1 MNNDILDKQVKNW
14 RLDSNIVLLYPKYE
28 NISDLEMDWDK
39 FIAMNK
45 DLQNDSDEKSIEL
58 FGNTNQDRYEI
69 MLHKFYDEDSI
80 DNNEFQFNKDK
91 HDIDQEVDDLY
102 FTINFDKDR
111 YFYRKYMSASIQE
124 SINEFIP
131 SEEYISN
138 IESRIL
144 DDNPD
149 IIDESVIYPYYTPKE
164 IEYYDKKYF
173 KNVKLHL
180 KESFFVSKWKKAY
193 NEGFETGDFN
203 KLKVLNTEWK
213 DKVEE
218 INDSNLSK
226 DNKNKALLNLGC
238 NYSLPI
244 SSDSLVKQ
252 SERVKNAISSL
263 YSNIRIY
270 TVNDTEESI
279 EDNRRYE
286 DERFNDFVTSMGLW
300 IVDNKSFNRITVSF
314 YRTIP
319 YYGANDMDNT
329 VDIYCARLPEWH
341 ELVKNHDGNRYP
353 STVTLKYLLA
363 SLVNNFNKSISIF
376 KVFSGEYRKFNKNC
390 LGLHILYRL
399 YNDKYDIMPSVES
412 TDIFSEANTTNEF
425 PVEFN
430 KDGDLL
436 ISKGRKIDFEGEY
449 SRTHLALKIYEKNN
463 NIVGMK
469 YCICKLWYLN
479 TKLEEKIHD
488 KKTTIEEKK
497 KAEKARSKIVNDI
510 TKYSQIVLKKD
521 PNFDIIKSYQNSPF
535 NDDKIRIPT
544 STLDH
549 TLEWIKRILNFKKG
563 F

>member
-1 MNNDILDKQVKNW
+1 MNIDILAKQVETW

-58 FGNTNQDRYEI
+58 FGNTNQDRYEL
-69 MLHKFYDEDSI
+69 MLHNFYNKDSV
-80 DNNEFQFNKDK
+80 DSDEFQFNKDK

-111 YFYRKYMSASIQE
+111 YFYRKYISASIQE
-124 SINEFIP
+124 SINEITP
-131 SEEYISN
+131 SEDYISD
-138 IESRIL
+138 IESKLL

-173 KNVKLHL
+173 NDIKLPL
-180 KESFFVSKWKKAY
+180 KESLYVAKWKKAY
-193 NEGFETGDFN
+193 REGFETGNFD
-203 KLKVLNTEWK
+203 KLKALNNEWE

-218 INDSNLSK
+218 INDSNLDK
-226 DNKNKALLNLGC
+226 DIKNKTLLNLGC
-238 NYSLPI
+238 NYFLPI
-244 SSDSLVKQ
+244 SKDSLVKQ

-270 TVNDTEESI
+270 TVNDTEASVQ
-279 EDNRRYE
+279 DDHKDKSSFY
-286 DERFNDFVTSMGLW
+286 DFLRSMGLW
-300 IVDNKSFNRITVSF
+300 IINDKTLSTITISFSRF
-314 YRTIP
+314 IP
-319 YYGANDMDNT
+319 SYNDENYKNDI
-329 VDIYCARLPEWH
+329 VDIYCVRLPESC
-341 ELVKNHDGNRYP
+341 ELIRNQGENKYS
-353 STVTLKYLLA
+353 STIALKYLLT
-363 SLVNNFNKSISIF
+363 SFINTFDKTISIF
-376 KVFSGEYRKFNKNC
+376 KVFSGKYKKFNEDC

-399 YNDKYDIMPSVES
+399 YTDRNGMSSLES
-412 TDIFSEANTTNEF
+412 TNIFSEANTTNEF

-463 NIVGMK
+463 NILGMK

-488 KKTTIEEKK
+488 KKTTVAEKK

-521 PNFDIIKSYQNSPF
+521 PDFDIIKSYQNSPF

-549 TLEWIKRILNFKKG
+549 TIEWIKRILTFKKG

>member
-1 MNNDILDKQVKNW
+1 MNIDILAKQVETW

-58 FGNTNQDRYEI
+58 FGNTNQDRYELMI
-69 MLHKFYDEDSI
+69 HNFYNKDSV
-80 DNNEFQFNKDK
+80 DSDEFQFNKDK

-111 YFYRKYMSASIQE
+111 YFYRKYISASIQE
-124 SINEFIP
+124 SINEVTP
-131 SEEYISN
+131 SEDYISN

-149 IIDESVIYPYYTPKE
+149 IINESVIYPYYTPKE

-173 KNVKLHL
+173 NDVKLPL
-180 KESFFVSKWKKAY
+180 KESLYVAKWKKAY
-193 NEGFETGDFN
+193 KEGFETGNFD
-203 KLKVLNTEWK
+203 KLKSLNNEWE

-218 INDSNLSK
+218 INDSNLDK
-226 DNKNKALLNLGC
+226 DIKNKTLLNLGC
-238 NYSLPI
+238 NYFLPI
-244 SSDSLVKQ
+244 SKDSLVKQ

-270 TVNDTEESI
+270 TVNDTEASVQ
-279 EDNRRYE
+279 DDHKDKSSFY
-286 DERFNDFVTSMGLW
+286 DFLRSMGLW
-300 IVDNKSFNRITVSF
+300 IINDKTLSTITISFSRF
-314 YRTIP
+314 IP
-319 YYGANDMDNT
+319 SYNDENYKNDI
-329 VDIYCARLPEWH
+329 VDIYCVRLPESC
-341 ELVKNHDGNRYP
+341 ELIKNQGENKYP
-353 STVTLKYLLA
+353 STLALKYLLA
-363 SLVNNFNKSISIF
+363 SFINAFDKTISIF
-376 KVFSGEYRKFNKNC
+376 KVFSGKYKKFDEDC

-399 YNDKYDIMPSVES
+399 YTDKNDMPSLES
-412 TDIFSEANTTNEF
+412 TNIFSEANTTNEF

-488 KKTTIEEKK
+488 KKTTVVEKK

-521 PNFDIIKSYQNSPF
+521 PDFDIIKSYQNSPF

-549 TLEWIKRILNFKKG
+549 TIEWIKRILTFKKG

>member
-1 MNNDILDKQVKNW
+1 MNIDILAKQVKDW

-124 SINEFIP
+124 SINEFTP
-131 SEEYISN
+131 SEDYISN

-149 IIDESVIYPYYTPKE
+149 IIDESIIYPYYTPKE
-164 IEYYDKKYF
+164 IEYYDKKCF
-173 KNVKLHL
+173 KDVKLPL
-180 KESFFVSKWKKAY
+180 KESLFVSKWKKAY

-203 KLKVLNTEWK
+203 KLKELNIEWK

-218 INDSNLSK
+218 INDSNLNK
-226 DNKNKALLNLGC
+226 DIKNKALLNLGC

-244 SSDSLVKQ
+244 SNDSLVKQ
-252 SERVKNAISSL
+252 SERVKNAISSM
-263 YSNIRIY
+263 YANIRIY

-286 DERFNDFVTSMGLW
+286 DELFNDFVTSMGLW

-376 KVFSGEYRKFNKNC
+376 KVFSGEYRKFTKNC

-399 YNDKYDIMPSVES
+399 YNDKYNIMPSVES

>member
-1 MNNDILDKQVKNW
+1 MNIDILDKQVETW

-45 DLQNDSDEKSIEL
+45 DLQNGSDEKSIEL
-58 FGNTNQDRYEI
+58 FGNTNQDRYEL
-69 MLHKFYDEDSI
+69 MLHNFYNKDSV
-80 DNNEFQFNKDK
+80 DSDEFQFNKDK

-111 YFYRKYMSASIQE
+111 YFYRKYISASIQE
-124 SINEFIP
+124 SINEITP
-131 SEEYISN
+131 SEDYISN

-173 KNVKLHL
+173 NDVKLSL
-180 KESFFVSKWKKAY
+180 KESLYVAKWKKAY
-193 NEGFETGDFN
+193 REGFETGNFD
-203 KLKVLNTEWK
+203 KLKALNNEWE

-218 INDSNLSK
+218 INDSNLDK
-226 DNKNKALLNLGC
+226 DIKNKTLLNLGC
-238 NYSLPI
+238 NYFLPI
-244 SSDSLVKQ
+244 SKDSLAKQ

-270 TVNDTEESI
+270 TVNDTEASAQ
-279 EDNRRYE
+279 DDHKDKSSFY
-286 DERFNDFVTSMGLW
+286 DFLRNMGLW
-300 IVDNKSFNRITVSF
+300 IINDKTLSTITISFSRF
-314 YRTIP
+314 IP
-319 YYGANDMDNT
+319 SYNDENYKNDI
-329 VDIYCARLPEWH
+329 VDIYCVRLPESC
-341 ELVKNHDGNRYP
+341 ELIRNQGENKYS
-353 STVTLKYLLA
+353 STIALKYLLA
-363 SLVNNFNKSISIF
+363 SFINAFDKTIFIF
-376 KVFSGEYRKFNKNC
+376 KVFSGKYKKFDEDC

-399 YNDKYDIMPSVES
+399 YTDKNDMPSLES
-412 TDIFSEANTTNEF
+412 TNIFSEANTTNEF

-488 KKTTIEEKK
+488 KKTTVAEKK

-521 PNFDIIKSYQNSPF
+521 PDFDIIKSYQNSPF

-549 TLEWIKRILNFKKG
+549 TIEWIKRILTFKKG

>member
-80 DNNEFQFNKDK
+80 DKNEFQFNKDK

-124 SINEFIP
+124 SINEFTP

-173 KNVKLHL
+173 KDVKLPL
-180 KESFFVSKWKKAY
+180 KESLFVSKWKKAY

-203 KLKVLNTEWK
+203 KLKVLNIEWK

-226 DNKNKALLNLGC
+226 DIKNKALLNLGC

-244 SSDSLVKQ
+244 SNDSLVKQ
-252 SERVKNAISSL
+252 SERAKNAISSL

-270 TVNDTEESI
+270 TVNDTEASVQ
-279 EDNRRYE
+279 DDHKDKSSFY
-286 DERFNDFVTSMGLW
+286 DFLRSMGLW
-300 IVDNKSFNRITVSF
+300 IINDKTLSTITISFSRF
-314 YRTIP
+314 IP
-319 YYGANDMDNT
+319 SYNDENYKNDI
-329 VDIYCARLPEWH
+329 VDIYCVRLPESC
-341 ELVKNHDGNRYP
+341 ELIRHQGENKYP
-353 STVTLKYLLA
+353 STLALKYLLA
-363 SLVNNFNKSISIF
+363 TFVNTFDKTISIF
-376 KVFSGEYRKFNKNC
+376 KVFSGKYKKFNEDC

-399 YNDKYDIMPSVES
+399 YTNRNDMPSLES
-412 TDIFSEANTTNEF
+412 TNIFSEANTTNEF

>member
-1 MNNDILDKQVKNW
+1 MNIDILAKQVKDW

-58 FGNTNQDRYEI
+58 FGNTNQNRYEL

-80 DNNEFQFNKDK
+80 DKNEFQFNKDK
-91 HDIDQEVDDLY
+91 HDVDQEVDDLY

-124 SINEFIP
+124 SINEVTP
-131 SEEYISN
+131 SEDYISN
-138 IESRIL
+138 IESKLL

-173 KNVKLHL
+173 NDVKLPL
-180 KESFFVSKWKKAY
+180 KESLYVAKWKKAY
-193 NEGFETGDFN
+193 REGFETGNFD
-203 KLKVLNTEWK
+203 KLKELNNEWE

-218 INDSNLSK
+218 INDSNLDK
-226 DNKNKALLNLGC
+226 DIKNKTLLNLGC
-238 NYSLPI
+238 NYFLPI
-244 SSDSLVKQ
+244 SKNSLAKQ

-270 TVNDTEESI
+270 TVNDI
-279 EDNRRYE
+279 EASVQDDHKDKSSFY
-286 DERFNDFVTSMGLW
+286 DFLRSMGLW
-300 IVDNKSFNRITVSF
+300 IINDKTLSTITISFSRF
-314 YRTIP
+314 IP
-319 YYGANDMDNT
+319 SYNDENYKNDI
-329 VDIYCARLPEWH
+329 VDIYCVKLPESCKLIRNQG
-341 ELVKNHDGNRYP
+341 ENKYP
-353 STVTLKYLLA
+353 STLALKYLLA
-363 SLVNNFNKSISIF
+363 SFVNTFDKTISIF
-376 KVFSGEYRKFNKNC
+376 KVFSGKYKKFNEDC
-390 LGLHILYRL
+390 LGLNILYRL
-399 YNDKYDIMPSVES
+399 YTDRNDMSSLES
-412 TDIFSEANTTNEF
+412 TNVFSEANTTNEF

-488 KKTTIEEKK
+488 KKTTIEEKR

-549 TLEWIKRILNFKKG
+549 TIEWIKRILNFKKG

>member
-1 MNNDILDKQVKNW
+1 MNIDILAKQVETW

-58 FGNTNQDRYEI
+58 FGNTNQDRYEL
-69 MLHKFYDEDSI
+69 MLHNFYNKDSV

-111 YFYRKYMSASIQE
+111 YFYRKYISASIKE
-124 SINEFIP
+124 SINEVTP
-131 SEEYISN
+131 SEDYISN
-138 IESRIL
+138 IESKLL

-173 KNVKLHL
+173 NDVKLPL
-180 KESFFVSKWKKAY
+180 KESLYVAKWKKAY
-193 NEGFETGDFN
+193 KEGFETGNFD
-203 KLKVLNTEWK
+203 KLKELNNEWE

-218 INDSNLSK
+218 INDSNLDK
-226 DNKNKALLNLGC
+226 DIKNKTLLNLGC
-238 NYSLPI
+238 NYFLPI
-244 SSDSLVKQ
+244 SKDSLVKR
-252 SERVKNAISSL
+252 SERVKNAISTL

-270 TVNDTEESI
+270 TVNDTE
-279 EDNRRYE
+279 
-286 DERFNDFVTSMGLW
+286 TS
-300 IVDNKSFNRITVSF
+300 VQDDHKDKSSF
-314 YRTIP
+314 YDFLRNMGVWIINDKTLSTITISFSRFIP
-319 YYGANDMDNT
+319 SYNDENYKNDK
-329 VDIYCARLPEWH
+329 VDIYCVRLPEYC
-341 ELVKNHDGNRYP
+341 ELIRNQGENKYS
-353 STVTLKYLLA
+353 STIALKYLLA
-363 SLVNNFNKSISIF
+363 SFINTFDKTISIF
-376 KVFSGEYRKFNKNC
+376 KVFSGKYKKFNEDC

-399 YNDKYDIMPSVES
+399 YIDKNDMSSLES
-412 TDIFSEANTTNEF
+412 TNIFSEANTTNEF

-488 KKTTIEEKK
+488 KKTTVVEKK

-521 PNFDIIKSYQNSPF
+521 PDFDIIKSYQNSPF

-549 TLEWIKRILNFKKG
+549 TIEWIKRILTFKKG

>member
-1 MNNDILDKQVKNW
+1 MNIDILAKQVETW

-58 FGNTNQDRYEI
+58 FGNTNQDRYEL
-69 MLHKFYDEDSI
+69 MLHNFYNKDSV

-111 YFYRKYMSASIQE
+111 YFYRKYISASIQE
-124 SINEFIP
+124 SINEVTP
-131 SEEYISN
+131 SEDYISN
-138 IESRIL
+138 IESKLL

-173 KNVKLHL
+173 NDVKLPL
-180 KESFFVSKWKKAY
+180 KESLYVAKWKKAY
-193 NEGFETGDFN
+193 REGFETGNFG
-203 KLKVLNTEWK
+203 KLKALNNDWE
-213 DKVEE
+213 DKVKE
-218 INDSNLSK
+218 INDSNLDK
-226 DNKNKALLNLGC
+226 DIKNKTLLNLGC
-238 NYSLPI
+238 NYFLPI
-244 SSDSLVKQ
+244 SKDSLVKQ

-270 TVNDTEESI
+270 TVNDTEASVQD
-279 EDNRRYE
+279 DNKDKSSFY
-286 DERFNDFVTSMGLW
+286 DFLRSMGLW
-300 IVDNKSFNRITVSF
+300 IVNDKTLSTITISFSRF
-314 YRTIP
+314 IP
-319 YYGANDMDNT
+319 SYNDENYKNDI
-329 VDIYCARLPEWH
+329 VDIYCVRLPESC
-341 ELVKNHDGNRYP
+341 ELIRNQGENKYS
-353 STVTLKYLLA
+353 STIALKYLLA
-363 SLVNNFNKSISIF
+363 SFINTFDKTISIF
-376 KVFSGEYRKFNKNC
+376 KVFSGKYKKFNEDC

-399 YNDKYDIMPSVES
+399 YIDKNDMSSLES
-412 TDIFSEANTTNEF
+412 TNIFSEANTTNEF

-488 KKTTIEEKK
+488 KKTTVVEKK

-521 PNFDIIKSYQNSPF
+521 PDFDIIKSYQNSPF

-549 TLEWIKRILNFKKG
+549 TIEWIKRILTFKKG

>member
-1 MNNDILDKQVKNW
+1 MNIDILAKQVKDW

-28 NISDLEMDWDK
+28 NISDLEMDWDN

-80 DNNEFQFNKDK
+80 DKNEFQFNKDK

-124 SINEFIP
+124 SINEITP
-131 SEEYISN
+131 SEDYISN

-173 KNVKLHL
+173 KDVKLPL
-180 KESFFVSKWKKAY
+180 KESLYVAKWKKAY
-193 NEGFETGDFN
+193 NEGFETGNFD
-203 KLKVLNTEWK
+203 KLKSLNNEWE

-218 INDSNLSK
+218 INDSNLDK
-226 DNKNKALLNLGC
+226 DIKNKTLLNLGC
-238 NYSLPI
+238 NYFLPI
-244 SSDSLVKQ
+244 SKDSLVKQ

-270 TVNDTEESI
+270 TVNDTEASVQ
-279 EDNRRYE
+279 DDHKDKSSFY
-286 DERFNDFVTSMGLW
+286 DFLRNMGLW
-300 IVDNKSFNRITVSF
+300 IINDKTLSTITISFSRF
-314 YRTIP
+314 IP
-319 YYGANDMDNT
+319 SYNDENYKNDI
-329 VDIYCARLPEWH
+329 VDIYCVRLPESC
-341 ELVKNHDGNRYP
+341 ELIRNQGENKYP
-353 STVTLKYLLA
+353 STLALKYLLA
-363 SLVNNFNKSISIF
+363 SFINSFDKTISIF
-376 KVFSGEYRKFNKNC
+376 KVFSGKYKKFDEDC

-399 YNDKYDIMPSVES
+399 YTNRNDMPSLES
-412 TDIFSEANTTNEF
+412 TNIFSEANTTNEF

>member
-91 HDIDQEVDDLY
+91 HDVDQEVDDLY

-131 SEEYISN
+131 SEDYISK

-173 KNVKLHL
+173 KNVKLPL
-180 KESFFVSKWKKAY
+180 KESLFVSKWKKAY
-193 NEGFETGDFN
+193 NEGFETGDFD
-203 KLKVLNTEWK
+203 KLKVLNNEWK
-213 DKVEE
+213 NKVEE
-218 INDSNLSK
+218 INSSGLNK
-226 DNKNKALLNLGC
+226 DIKNKALLNLGC

-244 SSDSLVKQ
+244 SNYSLVKQ
-252 SERVKNAISSL
+252 SERVKNAISSM
-263 YSNIRIY
+263 YTNIRIY

-341 ELVKNHDGNRYP
+341 ELVKNHDGSRYP

-376 KVFSGEYRKFNKNC
+376 KVFSGEYRKFTKDC
-390 LGLHILYRL
+390 LGLHILYHL
-399 YNDKYDIMPSVES
+399 YKDRNNIMPSVES
-412 TDIFSEANTTNEF
+412 SDIFSEANTTNEF

>member
-1 MNNDILDKQVKNW
+1 MNIDILAKQVETW

-39 FIAMNK
+39 FKAMNK
-45 DLQNDSDEKSIEL
+45 YLQNVSDEKSIEL
-58 FGNTNQDRYEI
+58 FGNTNQDRYEL
-69 MLHKFYDEDSI
+69 MLHNFYNKDSVDI
-80 DNNEFQFNKDK
+80 DEFQFNKDK

-111 YFYRKYMSASIQE
+111 YFYRKYISASIQE
-124 SINEFIP
+124 SINEITP
-131 SEEYISN
+131 SEDYISN

-144 DDNPD
+144 DNNPD

-173 KNVKLHL
+173 NDVKLPL
-180 KESFFVSKWKKAY
+180 KESLYVAKWKKAY
-193 NEGFETGDFN
+193 REGFETGNFG
-203 KLKVLNTEWK
+203 KLKSLNNEWE

-218 INDSNLSK
+218 INDSNLDK
-226 DNKNKALLNLGC
+226 DIKNKTLLNLGC
-238 NYSLPI
+238 NYFLPI
-244 SSDSLVKQ
+244 SKDSLVKQ

-270 TVNDTEESI
+270 TVNDTEASVQ
-279 EDNRRYE
+279 DDHKDKSSFY
-286 DERFNDFVTSMGLW
+286 DFLRNMGLW
-300 IVDNKSFNRITVSF
+300 IINDKTLSTITISFSRF
-314 YRTIP
+314 IP
-319 YYGANDMDNT
+319 SYNDENYKNDI
-329 VDIYCARLPEWH
+329 VDIYCVRLPESC
-341 ELVKNHDGNRYP
+341 ELIRNQGENKYS
-353 STVTLKYLLA
+353 STIALKYLLA
-363 SLVNNFNKSISIF
+363 SFINTFDKTISIF
-376 KVFSGEYRKFNKNC
+376 KVFSGKYKKFNEDC

-399 YNDKYDIMPSVES
+399 YTNRNDMPSLES
-412 TDIFSEANTTNEF
+412 TNIFSEANTTNEF

-488 KKTTIEEKK
+488 KKTTVAEKK

-521 PNFDIIKSYQNSPF
+521 PDFDIIKSYQNSPF

-549 TLEWIKRILNFKKG
+549 TIEWIKRILTFKKG

>member
-80 DNNEFQFNKDK
+80 DKNEFQFNKDK

-124 SINEFIP
+124 SINEFTP
-131 SEEYISN
+131 SEDYISN

-149 IIDESVIYPYYTPKE
+149 IIDESIIYPYYTPKE

-173 KNVKLHL
+173 KDVKLPL
-180 KESFFVSKWKKAY
+180 KESLFVSKWKKAY
-193 NEGFETGDFN
+193 NEGFETGDFD
-203 KLKVLNTEWK
+203 KLKVLNIEWK

-218 INDSNLSK
+218 INDSNLDK
-226 DNKNKALLNLGC
+226 DIKNKTLLNLGC
-238 NYSLPI
+238 NYFLPV
-244 SSDSLVKQ
+244 SKDSLVKQ

-263 YSNIRIY
+263 YNNIRIY
-270 TVNDTEESI
+270 TVNDTEASVQ
-279 EDNRRYE
+279 DDHKDKSCFY
-286 DERFNDFVTSMGLW
+286 DFLRNMGLW
-300 IVDNKSFNRITVSF
+300 IINDKTLSTITISFSRF
-314 YRTIP
+314 IP
-319 YYGANDMDNT
+319 SYNDENYKNDI
-329 VDIYCARLPEWH
+329 VDIYCVRLPESC
-341 ELVKNHDGNRYP
+341 ELIRNQGENKYS
-353 STVTLKYLLA
+353 STIALKYLLA
-363 SLVNNFNKSISIF
+363 SFINTFDKTISIF
-376 KVFSGEYRKFNKNC
+376 KVFSGKYKKFDEDC

-399 YNDKYDIMPSVES
+399 YTNRNDMPSLES
-412 TDIFSEANTTNEF
+412 TNIFSEANTTNEF

>member
-1 MNNDILDKQVKNW
+1 MNIDILDKQVETW

-58 FGNTNQDRYEI
+58 FGNTNQDRYEL
-69 MLHKFYDEDSI
+69 MLHNFYNKDSV

-111 YFYRKYMSASIQE
+111 YFYRRYISASIQE
-124 SINEFIP
+124 SINEITP
-131 SEEYISN
+131 SEDYISN
-138 IESRIL
+138 LESKLL
-144 DDNPD
+144 DNNPD

-173 KNVKLHL
+173 NDVKLPL
-180 KESFFVSKWKKAY
+180 KESLYIAKWKKAY
-193 NEGFETGDFN
+193 REGFETGNFD
-203 KLKVLNTEWK
+203 KLKALNNEWK

-218 INDSNLSK
+218 INDSNLNK
-226 DNKNKALLNLGC
+226 DIKNKTLLNLGC

-244 SSDSLVKQ
+244 SKDSLVKQ

-270 TVNDTEESI
+270 TVNDTEASVQ
-279 EDNRRYE
+279 DDHKDKSSFY
-286 DERFNDFVTSMGLW
+286 DFLRNMGLW
-300 IVDNKSFNRITVSF
+300 IINDKTLSTITISFSRF
-314 YRTIP
+314 IP
-319 YYGANDMDNT
+319 SYNDENYKNDI
-329 VDIYCARLPEWH
+329 VDIYCVRLPESC
-341 ELVKNHDGNRYP
+341 ELIRNQGENKYS
-353 STVTLKYLLA
+353 STIALKYLLA
-363 SLVNNFNKSISIF
+363 SFINTFDKTISIF
-376 KVFSGEYRKFNKNC
+376 KIFSGKYKKFNEDC

-399 YNDKYDIMPSVES
+399 YTDRNDMPSLES
-412 TDIFSEANTTNEF
+412 TNIFSEANTTNEF

-488 KKTTIEEKK
+488 KKTTIVEKK

-521 PNFDIIKSYQNSPF
+521 PDFDIIKSYQNSPF

-549 TLEWIKRILNFKKG
+549 TIEWIKRILTFKKG

>member
-1 MNNDILDKQVKNW
+1 MNIDILDKQVKNW

-58 FGNTNQDRYEI
+58 FGNTNQDRYEL

-80 DNNEFQFNKDK
+80 DKNEFQFNKDK
-91 HDIDQEVDDLY
+91 HDVDQEVDDLY

-111 YFYRKYMSASIQE
+111 YFYRKYISASIQE
-124 SINEFIP
+124 SINEITP
-131 SEEYISN
+131 SEDYISN

-173 KNVKLHL
+173 KDVKLPL
-180 KESFFVSKWKKAY
+180 KESLYVSKWKKAY

-203 KLKVLNTEWK
+203 KLKELNIEWK

-218 INDSNLSK
+218 INSSGLNK
-226 DNKNKALLNLGC
+226 DIRNKALLNLGC
-238 NYSLPI
+238 NYSLPV
-244 SSDSLVKQ
+244 SKDSLVKQ
-252 SERVKNAISSL
+252 SERVKNAISSM
-263 YSNIRIY
+263 YDNIRIY

-279 EDNRRYE
+279 EDDHKDKSSFY
-286 DERFNDFVTSMGLW
+286 DFLRSMGLW
-300 IVDNKSFNRITVSF
+300 IINDKTLSTITISFSRF
-314 YRTIP
+314 IP
-319 YYGANDMDNT
+319 SYNDENYKNDI
-329 VDIYCARLPEWH
+329 VDIYCVRLPESC
-341 ELVKNHDGNRYP
+341 ELIRNQGENKYS
-353 STVTLKYLLA
+353 STLALKYLLA
-363 SLVNNFNKSISIF
+363 SFINTFDKTISIF
-376 KVFSGEYRKFNKNC
+376 KVFSGKYKKFNEDC
-390 LGLHILYRL
+390 LGLHILYHL
-399 YNDKYDIMPSVES
+399 YTYRNDMPSLES
-412 TDIFSEANTTNEF
+412 TNIFSEANTTNEF

-469 YCICKLWYLN
+469 YCICKIWYLN

>member
-1 MNNDILDKQVKNW
+1 MNIDILAKQVETW

-39 FIAMNK
+39 FKAMNK
-45 DLQNDSDEKSIEL
+45 YLQNVSDEKSIEL
-58 FGNTNQDRYEI
+58 FGNTNQDRYEL
-69 MLHKFYDEDSI
+69 MLHNFYNKDSVDI
-80 DNNEFQFNKDK
+80 DEFQFNKDK
-91 HDIDQEVDDLY
+91 HDIDQDVDDLY

-111 YFYRKYMSASIQE
+111 YFYRKYISASIQE
-124 SINEFIP
+124 SINEVTP
-131 SEEYISN
+131 SEDYISN

-149 IIDESVIYPYYTPKE
+149 IINESIIYPYYTPKE

-173 KNVKLHL
+173 NDVKLPL
-180 KESFFVSKWKKAY
+180 KESLYVAKWKKAY
-193 NEGFETGDFN
+193 KEGFETGNFD
-203 KLKVLNTEWK
+203 KLKALNNEWE

-218 INDSNLSK
+218 VNDSNLDK
-226 DNKNKALLNLGC
+226 DIKNKTLLNLGC
-238 NYSLPI
+238 NYFLPI
-244 SSDSLVKQ
+244 SKDSLVKQ

-270 TVNDTEESI
+270 TVNDTDASVQ
-279 EDNRRYE
+279 DDHKDKSSFY
-286 DERFNDFVTSMGLW
+286 DFLRSMGLW
-300 IVDNKSFNRITVSF
+300 IINDKTLSTITISFSRF
-314 YRTIP
+314 IP
-319 YYGANDMDNT
+319 SYNDENYKNDI
-329 VDIYCARLPEWH
+329 VDIYCVRLPESC
-341 ELVKNHDGNRYP
+341 ELIRNQGENKYS
-353 STVTLKYLLA
+353 STIALKYLLA
-363 SLVNNFNKSISIF
+363 SFINTFDKTISIF
-376 KVFSGEYRKFNKNC
+376 KVFSGKYKKFNEDC
-390 LGLHILYRL
+390 LGLYILYHL
-399 YNDKYDIMPSVES
+399 YTDKNDMSSLES
-412 TDIFSEANTTNEF
+412 TNIFSEANTTNEF

-488 KKTTIEEKK
+488 KKTTVTEKK

-521 PNFDIIKSYQNSPF
+521 PDFDIIKSYQNSPF

-549 TLEWIKRILNFKKG
+549 TIEWIKRILTFKKG

>member
-1 MNNDILDKQVKNW
+1 MNIDILAKQVKDW

-28 NISDLEMDWDK
+28 NISDLEMDWDN

-58 FGNTNQDRYEI
+58 FGNTNQDRYEL
-69 MLHKFYDEDSI
+69 MLHNFYNKDSV
-80 DNNEFQFNKDK
+80 DSDEFQFNKDK
-91 HDIDQEVDDLY
+91 HDVDQEVDDLY

-124 SINEFIP
+124 SMNEFIP
-131 SEEYISN
+131 SEDYISN

-173 KNVKLHL
+173 KDVKLPL
-180 KESFFVSKWKKAY
+180 KESLFVSKWKKAY
-193 NEGFETGDFN
+193 NEGFETGNFD

-213 DKVEE
+213 DKIEK
-218 INDSNLSK
+218 INDSNLTK
-226 DNKNKALLNLGC
+226 DIKNKALLNLGC

-244 SSDSLVKQ
+244 SNDSLVKQ
-252 SERVKNAISSL
+252 SERVKNAISSM
-263 YSNIRIY
+263 YANIRIY

-286 DERFNDFVTSMGLW
+286 DECFNDFVANMGLW
-300 IVDNKSFNRITVSF
+300 IVDNKSLSRIDMSF

-319 YYGANDMDNT
+319 YYDAINRDDT

-341 ELVKNHDGNRYP
+341 ELVRNHDGNRYP

-363 SLVNNFNKSISIF
+363 SLVNNFNESISIF
-376 KVFSGEYRKFNKNC
+376 KIFSGEYRKFNKDC

-399 YNDKYDIMPSVES
+399 YKDRNSIMPSVES

-497 KAEKARSKIVNDI
+497 KAEKAGS
-510 TKYSQIVLKKD
+510 
-521 PNFDIIKSYQNSPF
+521 
-535 NDDKIRIPT
+535 
-544 STLDH
+544 
-549 TLEWIKRILNFKKG
+549 
-563 F
+563 

>member
-91 HDIDQEVDDLY
+91 HDVDQEVDDLY

-173 KNVKLHL
+173 KDVKLPL
-180 KESFFVSKWKKAY
+180 KESLFVSKWKKAY

-203 KLKVLNTEWK
+203 KLKVLNIEWK

-218 INDSNLSK
+218 INDSNLNK
-226 DNKNKALLNLGC
+226 DIKNKALLNLGC

-244 SSDSLVKQ
+244 SNDSLVKQ
-252 SERVKNAISSL
+252 SERVKNAISSM
-263 YSNIRIY
+263 YTNIRIY
-270 TVNDTEESI
+270 TVNDTEASVQ
-279 EDNRRYE
+279 DDHKDKSSFY
-286 DERFNDFVTSMGLW
+286 DFLRNMGLW
-300 IVDNKSFNRITVSF
+300 IINDKTLSTITISFSRF
-314 YRTIP
+314 IP
-319 YYGANDMDNT
+319 SYNDENYKNDI
-329 VDIYCARLPEWH
+329 VDIYCVRLPESC
-341 ELVKNHDGNRYP
+341 ELIRNQGENKYS
-353 STVTLKYLLA
+353 STIALKYLLA
-363 SLVNNFNKSISIF
+363 SFINAFDKTISIF
-376 KVFSGEYRKFNKNC
+376 KVFSGKYKKFDEDC

-399 YNDKYDIMPSVES
+399 YTNRNDMPSLES
-412 TDIFSEANTTNEF
+412 TNIFSEANTTNEF

>member
-1 MNNDILDKQVKNW
+1 MNIDILAKQVETW

-58 FGNTNQDRYEI
+58 FGNTNQDRYEL
-69 MLHKFYDEDSI
+69 MLHNFYNKDSV
-80 DNNEFQFNKDK
+80 DSDEFQFNKDK

-111 YFYRKYMSASIQE
+111 YFYRKYISASIQE
-124 SINEFIP
+124 SINEINP
-131 SEEYISN
+131 SEDYISN

-173 KNVKLHL
+173 NDVKLPL
-180 KESFFVSKWKKAY
+180 KESLYVAKWKKAY
-193 NEGFETGDFN
+193 REGFETGNFD
-203 KLKVLNTEWK
+203 KLKELNNDLE
-213 DKVEE
+213 DKVKE
-218 INDSNLSK
+218 INDSNLDK
-226 DNKNKALLNLGC
+226 DIKNKTLLNLGC
-238 NYSLPI
+238 NYFLPI
-244 SSDSLVKQ
+244 SKDSLAKQ

-270 TVNDTEESI
+270 TVNDTEASVQ
-279 EDNRRYE
+279 DDHKDKSSFY
-286 DERFNDFVTSMGLW
+286 DFLRSMGLW
-300 IVDNKSFNRITVSF
+300 IINDKTLSTITISFSRF
-314 YRTIP
+314 IP
-319 YYGANDMDNT
+319 SYNDENYKNDI
-329 VDIYCARLPEWH
+329 VDIYCVRLPESC
-341 ELVKNHDGNRYP
+341 ELIKNQGENKYS
-353 STVTLKYLLA
+353 STITLKYLLA
-363 SLVNNFNKSISIF
+363 SFINTFDKTISIF
-376 KVFSGEYRKFNKNC
+376 KVFSGKYKKFNEEC

-399 YNDKYDIMPSVES
+399 YTDKNDMSSLES
-412 TDIFSEANTTNEF
+412 TNIFSEANTTNEF

-488 KKTTIEEKK
+488 KKTTVVEKK

-521 PNFDIIKSYQNSPF
+521 PDFDIIKSYQNSPF

-549 TLEWIKRILNFKKG
+549 TIEWIKRILTFKKG

>member
-1 MNNDILDKQVKNW
+1 MNIDILAKQVETW

-58 FGNTNQDRYEI
+58 FGNTNQDRYEL
-69 MLHKFYDEDSI
+69 MLHNFYNKDSV
-80 DNNEFQFNKDK
+80 DSDEFQFNKDK

-111 YFYRKYMSASIQE
+111 YFYRKYISASIQE
-124 SINEFIP
+124 SINEITP
-131 SEEYISN
+131 SEDYISD

-173 KNVKLHL
+173 NDVKLPL
-180 KESFFVSKWKKAY
+180 KESLYVVKWKKAY
-193 NEGFETGDFN
+193 REGFETGNFD
-203 KLKVLNTEWK
+203 KLKALNNEWE

-218 INDSNLSK
+218 INDSNLDK
-226 DNKNKALLNLGC
+226 DIKNKTLLNLGC
-238 NYSLPI
+238 NYFLPI
-244 SSDSLVKQ
+244 SKDSLVKQ

-270 TVNDTEESI
+270 TVNDTEASVQ
-279 EDNRRYE
+279 DDHKDKSSFYVFLR
-286 DERFNDFVTSMGLW
+286 SMGLW
-300 IVDNKSFNRITVSF
+300 IVNDKTLSTITISFSRF
-314 YRTIP
+314 IP
-319 YYGANDMDNT
+319 SYNDENYKNDI
-329 VDIYCARLPEWH
+329 VDIYCVRLPESC
-341 ELVKNHDGNRYP
+341 ELIRNQGENKYS
-353 STVTLKYLLA
+353 STIALKYLLT
-363 SLVNNFNKSISIF
+363 SFINTFDKTISIF
-376 KVFSGEYRKFNKNC
+376 KVFSGKYKKFNEDC

-399 YNDKYDIMPSVES
+399 YTDRNGMSSLES
-412 TDIFSEANTTNEF
+412 TNIFSEANTTNEF

-488 KKTTIEEKK
+488 KKTTVAEKK

-521 PNFDIIKSYQNSPF
+521 PDFDIIKSYQNSPF

-549 TLEWIKRILNFKKG
+549 TIEWIKRILTFKKG

>member
-1 MNNDILDKQVKNW
+1 MNIDILAKQVKDW
-14 RLDSNIVLLYPKYE
+14 RLDSNMVLLYPKYE

-58 FGNTNQDRYEI
+58 FGNTNQDRYEL
-69 MLHKFYDEDSI
+69 MLHNFYNKDSV
-80 DNNEFQFNKDK
+80 DSDGFQFNKDK
-91 HDIDQEVDDLY
+91 HDVDQEVDDLY

-124 SINEFIP
+124 SINEFTP
-131 SEEYISN
+131 SEDYISN

-173 KNVKLHL
+173 KDVKLPL
-180 KESFFVSKWKKAY
+180 KESLFVSKWKKAY
-193 NEGFETGDFN
+193 NEGFETGDFD
-203 KLKVLNTEWK
+203 KLKALNNEWE

-218 INDSNLSK
+218 INSSGLSK
-226 DNKNKALLNLGC
+226 DIRNKALLNLGC
-238 NYSLPI
+238 NYSLPV
-244 SSDSLVKQ
+244 SKDSLVKQ

-270 TVNDTEESI
+270 TVNDTEASVQ
-279 EDNRRYE
+279 DDHKDKSSFY
-286 DERFNDFVTSMGLW
+286 DFLRSMGLW
-300 IVDNKSFNRITVSF
+300 IINDKTLSTITISFSRF
-314 YRTIP
+314 IP
-319 YYGANDMDNT
+319 SYNDENYKNDI
-329 VDIYCARLPEWH
+329 VDIYCVRLPESC
-341 ELVKNHDGNRYP
+341 ELIRNQGENKY
-353 STVTLKYLLA
+353 SSAIALKYLLA
-363 SLVNNFNKSISIF
+363 SFINAFDKTISIF
-376 KVFSGEYRKFNKNC
+376 KVFSGKYKKFDEDC
-390 LGLHILYRL
+390 LGLHILYCL
-399 YNDKYDIMPSVES
+399 YTNRNDMPSLES
-412 TDIFSEANTTNEF
+412 ADIFSEANTTNEF

>member
-1 MNNDILDKQVKNW
+1 MNIDILAKQVKDW

-28 NISDLEMDWDK
+28 NISDLEMDWDN

-80 DNNEFQFNKDK
+80 DKNEFQFNKDK

-124 SINEFIP
+124 SINEFTP
-131 SEEYISN
+131 SEDYISN

-173 KNVKLHL
+173 KDVKLPL
-180 KESFFVSKWKKAY
+180 KESLFVSKWKKAY
-193 NEGFETGDFN
+193 SEGFETGDFN
-203 KLKVLNTEWK
+203 KFKKLNTEWK

-218 INDSNLSK
+218 INDSNLTK
-226 DNKNKALLNLGC
+226 DIKNKALLNLGC

-244 SSDSLVKQ
+244 SNDSLVKQ
-252 SERVKNAISSL
+252 SERVKNAISSM
-263 YSNIRIY
+263 YTNIRIY
-270 TVNDTEESI
+270 TVNDTEASVQ
-279 EDNRRYE
+279 DDHKDKSSFY
-286 DERFNDFVTSMGLW
+286 DFLRNMGLW
-300 IVDNKSFNRITVSF
+300 IINDKTLSTITISFSRF
-314 YRTIP
+314 IP
-319 YYGANDMDNT
+319 SYNDENYKNDI
-329 VDIYCARLPEWH
+329 VDIYCVRLPESC
-341 ELVKNHDGNRYP
+341 ELIRNQGENKYS
-353 STVTLKYLLA
+353 STIALKYLLA
-363 SLVNNFNKSISIF
+363 SFINAFDKTISIF
-376 KVFSGEYRKFNKNC
+376 KVFSGKYKKFDEDC

-399 YNDKYDIMPSVES
+399 YTNRNDMPSLES
-412 TDIFSEANTTNEF
+412 TNIFSEANTTNEF

>member
-1 MNNDILDKQVKNW
+1 MNIDILAKQVKDW

-45 DLQNDSDEKSIEL
+45 YLQIVSDEKSIEL
-58 FGNTNQDRYEI
+58 FGNTNQDRYEL

-80 DNNEFQFNKDK
+80 DKNEFQFNKDK
-91 HDIDQEVDDLY
+91 HDVDQEVDDLY

-149 IIDESVIYPYYTPKE
+149 IIDESAIYPYYTPKE

-173 KNVKLHL
+173 NDVKLPL
-180 KESFFVSKWKKAY
+180 KESLYVAKWKKAY
-193 NEGFETGDFN
+193 REGFETGNFD
-203 KLKVLNTEWK
+203 KLKALNNEWE
-213 DKVEE
+213 DKVKE
-218 INDSNLSK
+218 INDSNLDK
-226 DNKNKALLNLGC
+226 DIKNKTLLNLGC
-238 NYSLPI
+238 NYSLPV
-244 SSDSLVKQ
+244 SKDSLVKQ

-270 TVNDTEESI
+270 TVNDTEASVQ
-279 EDNRRYE
+279 DDHKDKSSFY
-286 DERFNDFVTSMGLW
+286 DFLRNMGLW
-300 IVDNKSFNRITVSF
+300 IINDKTLSTITISFSRF
-314 YRTIP
+314 IP
-319 YYGANDMDNT
+319 SYNDENYKNDI
-329 VDIYCARLPEWH
+329 VDIYCVRLPESC
-341 ELVKNHDGNRYP
+341 ELIRNQGENKYS
-353 STVTLKYLLA
+353 STIALKYLLA
-363 SLVNNFNKSISIF
+363 SFINTFDKTISIF
-376 KVFSGEYRKFNKNC
+376 KVFSGEYRKFNKDC
-390 LGLHILYRL
+390 LGLHILYHL
-399 YNDKYDIMPSVES
+399 YKDRNNIMPSVES

-549 TLEWIKRILNFKKG
+549 TLEWIKKILNFKKG

>member
-1 MNNDILDKQVKNW
+1 MNIDILAKQVKDW

-28 NISDLEMDWDK
+28 NISDLEIDWDK

-80 DNNEFQFNKDK
+80 DKNEFQFNKDK

-124 SINEFIP
+124 SINEFTP
-131 SEEYISN
+131 SEDYISN

-149 IIDESVIYPYYTPKE
+149 IIDESIIYPYYSPKE

-173 KNVKLHL
+173 KDVKLPL
-180 KESFFVSKWKKAY
+180 KESLFVSKWKKAY

-203 KLKVLNTEWK
+203 KLKELNIEWK

-218 INDSNLSK
+218 INSSDLNK
-226 DNKNKALLNLGC
+226 DIKNKALLNLGC

-244 SSDSLVKQ
+244 SNDSLVKQ

-270 TVNDTEESI
+270 TVNDTEVSI
-279 EDNRRYE
+279 PDDHKDKSSFY
-286 DERFNDFVTSMGLW
+286 DFLRSMGLW
-300 IVDNKSFNRITVSF
+300 IINDKTLSTITISFSRF
-314 YRTIP
+314 IP
-319 YYGANDMDNT
+319 SYNDENYKNDI
-329 VDIYCARLPEWH
+329 VDIYCVRLPESC
-341 ELVKNHDGNRYP
+341 ELIRNQGENKYS
-353 STVTLKYLLA
+353 STIALKYLLA
-363 SLVNNFNKSISIF
+363 SFINTFDKTISIF
-376 KVFSGEYRKFNKNC
+376 KVFSGKYKKFNEDC

-399 YNDKYDIMPSVES
+399 YTNRNDMPSLES
-412 TDIFSEANTTNEF
+412 TNIFSEANTTNEF

-463 NIVGMK
+463 NVVGMK

-549 TLEWIKRILNFKKG
+549 TIEWIKRILTFKKG

>member
-1 MNNDILDKQVKNW
+1 MNIDILAKQVETW

-58 FGNTNQDRYEI
+58 FGNTNQDRYEL
-69 MLHKFYDEDSI
+69 MLHNFYNKDSV

-111 YFYRKYMSASIQE
+111 YFYRKYISASIQE
-124 SINEFIP
+124 SINEVTP
-131 SEEYISN
+131 SEDYISN
-138 IESRIL
+138 IESKLL

-173 KNVKLHL
+173 NDVKLPL
-180 KESFFVSKWKKAY
+180 KESLFVSKWKKAY

-203 KLKVLNTEWK
+203 KFKALSNQWK

-218 INDSNLSK
+218 INDSNLNE
-226 DNKNKALLNLGC
+226 DIKNKALLNLGC

-244 SSDSLVKQ
+244 SNYSLVKQ
-252 SERVKNAISSL
+252 SERVKNAISSM
-263 YSNIRIY
+263 YTNIRIY
-270 TVNDTEESI
+270 TVNDTE
-279 EDNRRYE
+279 
-286 DERFNDFVTSMGLW
+286 TS
-300 IVDNKSFNRITVSF
+300 VQDDHKDKSSF
-314 YRTIP
+314 YDFLRNMGVWIINDKTLSTITISFSRFIP
-319 YYGANDMDNT
+319 SYNDENYKNDK
-329 VDIYCARLPEWH
+329 VDIYCVRLPESC
-341 ELVKNHDGNRYP
+341 ELIRNQGENKYS
-353 STVTLKYLLA
+353 STIALKYLLA
-363 SLVNNFNKSISIF
+363 SFINTFDKTISIF
-376 KVFSGEYRKFNKNC
+376 KVFSGEYRKFNKDC
-390 LGLHILYRL
+390 LGLHILYHL
-399 YNDKYDIMPSVES
+399 YNDKNNMSSLES
-412 TDIFSEANTTNEF
+412 ANIFSEANTTNEF

-488 KKTTIEEKK
+488 KKTTVVEKK

-521 PNFDIIKSYQNSPF
+521 PDFDIIKSYQNSPF

-549 TLEWIKRILNFKKG
+549 TIEWIKRILTFKKG

>member
-1 MNNDILDKQVKNW
+1 MNN
-14 RLDSNIVLLYPKYE
+14 
-28 NISDLEMDWDK
+28 
-39 FIAMNK
+39 
-45 DLQNDSDEKSIEL
+45 
-58 FGNTNQDRYEI
+58 
-69 MLHKFYDEDSI
+69 
-80 DNNEFQFNKDK
+80 
-91 HDIDQEVDDLY
+91 
-102 FTINFDKDR
+102 
-111 YFYRKYMSASIQE
+111 
-124 SINEFIP
+124 
-131 SEEYISN
+131 
-138 IESRIL
+138 
-144 DDNPD
+144 
-149 IIDESVIYPYYTPKE
+149 
-164 IEYYDKKYF
+164 
-173 KNVKLHL
+173 
-180 KESFFVSKWKKAY
+180 
-193 NEGFETGDFN
+193 
-203 KLKVLNTEWK
+203 EWE

-218 INDSNLSK
+218 INDSNLDK
-226 DNKNKALLNLGC
+226 DIKNKTLLNLGC

-244 SSDSLVKQ
+244 SKDSLVKQ

-270 TVNDTEESI
+270 TVNDTEASVQ
-279 EDNRRYE
+279 DDHKDKSSFYGFLRN
-286 DERFNDFVTSMGLW
+286 MGLW
-300 IVDNKSFNRITVSF
+300 IINDKTLSTITISFSRF
-314 YRTIP
+314 IP
-319 YYGANDMDNT
+319 SYNDENYKNDI
-329 VDIYCARLPEWH
+329 VDIYCVRLPESC
-341 ELVKNHDGNRYP
+341 ELIRNQGENKYS
-353 STVTLKYLLA
+353 STIALKYLLA
-363 SLVNNFNKSISIF
+363 SFINTFDKTIPIF
-376 KVFSGEYRKFNKNC
+376 KVFSGKYKKFNEDC
-390 LGLHILYRL
+390 LGLYILYCL
-399 YNDKYDIMPSVES
+399 YTDKNYTSSLES
-412 TDIFSEANTTNEF
+412 TNIFSEANTTNEF

>member
-1 MNNDILDKQVKNW
+1 MNIDILAKQVETW

-45 DLQNDSDEKSIEL
+45 ELQNDSDEKSIEL
-58 FGNTNQDRYEI
+58 FGNTNQDRYEL
-69 MLHKFYDEDSI
+69 MLHSFYNKDSV
-80 DNNEFQFNKDK
+80 DSDEFQFNKDK

-111 YFYRKYMSASIQE
+111 YFYRKYISASIQE
-124 SINEFIP
+124 SMNEVTP
-131 SEEYISN
+131 SEDYISN

-149 IIDESVIYPYYTPKE
+149 IINESIIYPYYTPKE

-173 KNVKLHL
+173 NDVKLPL
-180 KESFFVSKWKKAY
+180 KESLYVAKWKKAY
-193 NEGFETGDFN
+193 KEGFETGIFD
-203 KLKVLNTEWK
+203 KLKALNNEWE

-218 INDSNLSK
+218 INDSNLDK
-226 DNKNKALLNLGC
+226 DIKNKTLLNLGC
-238 NYSLPI
+238 NYFLPI
-244 SSDSLVKQ
+244 SKDSLVKQ

-270 TVNDTEESI
+270 TVNDTEASVQ
-279 EDNRRYE
+279 DDHKDKSSFY
-286 DERFNDFVTSMGLW
+286 DFLRSMGLW
-300 IVDNKSFNRITVSF
+300 IINDKTLSTITISFSRF
-314 YRTIP
+314 IP
-319 YYGANDMDNT
+319 SYNDENYKNDI
-329 VDIYCARLPEWH
+329 VDIYCVRLPESC
-341 ELVKNHDGNRYP
+341 ELIRNQGENKY
-353 STVTLKYLLA
+353 SSAIALKYLLA
-363 SLVNNFNKSISIF
+363 SFINTFDKTISIF
-376 KVFSGEYRKFNKNC
+376 KVFSGKYKKFDEDC

-399 YNDKYDIMPSVES
+399 YTDRNDTPSLES
-412 TDIFSEANTTNEF
+412 TNIFSEANTTNEF

-488 KKTTIEEKK
+488 KKTTVAEKK

-521 PNFDIIKSYQNSPF
+521 PDFDIIKSYQNSPF

-549 TLEWIKRILNFKKG
+549 TLEWIKKILTFKKG

>member
-28 NISDLEMDWDK
+28 NISDLEMDWDN

-124 SINEFIP
+124 SINEFTP

-173 KNVKLHL
+173 KDVKLPL
-180 KESFFVSKWKKAY
+180 KESLFVSKWKKAY

-203 KLKVLNTEWK
+203 KLKELNIEWK

-218 INDSNLSK
+218 INDSNLNK
-226 DNKNKALLNLGC
+226 DIKNKALLNLGC

-244 SSDSLVKQ
+244 SNDSLVKQ
-252 SERVKNAISSL
+252 SERVKNAISSM
-263 YSNIRIY
+263 YTNIRIY
-270 TVNDTEESI
+270 TVNDTEASVQ
-279 EDNRRYE
+279 DDHKDKSFFY
-286 DERFNDFVTSMGLW
+286 DFLRSMGLW
-300 IVDNKSFNRITVSF
+300 IINDKTLSTITISFSRF
-314 YRTIP
+314 IP
-319 YYGANDMDNT
+319 SYNDENYKNDI
-329 VDIYCARLPEWH
+329 VDIYCVRLPESC
-341 ELVKNHDGNRYP
+341 ELIRNQGENKYS
-353 STVTLKYLLA
+353 STIALKYLLA
-363 SLVNNFNKSISIF
+363 SFINAFDKTISIL
-376 KVFSGEYRKFNKNC
+376 KVFSGKYKKFDEDC

-399 YNDKYDIMPSVES
+399 YTNRNDMPSLES
-412 TDIFSEANTTNEF
+412 TNIFSEANTTNEF

>member
-1 MNNDILDKQVKNW
+1 MNIDILDKQVKDW

-58 FGNTNQDRYEI
+58 FGNTNQDRYEL

-80 DNNEFQFNKDK
+80 DKNEFQFNKDK
-91 HDIDQEVDDLY
+91 HDVDQEVDDLY

-124 SINEFIP
+124 SINEITP
-131 SEEYISN
+131 SEDYISN

-173 KNVKLHL
+173 KDVKLPL
-180 KESFFVSKWKKAY
+180 KESLYVSKWKKAY
-193 NEGFETGDFN
+193 REGFETGDFN
-203 KLKVLNTEWK
+203 KLKELNIEWK

-218 INDSNLSK
+218 INSSGLNK
-226 DNKNKALLNLGC
+226 DIKNKALLNLGC
-238 NYSLPI
+238 NYSLPV
-244 SSDSLVKQ
+244 SKDSLVKQ
-252 SERVKNAISSL
+252 SERVKNAISTL

-270 TVNDTEESI
+270 TVNDTEASVQ
-279 EDNRRYE
+279 DDHKDKSSFY
-286 DERFNDFVTSMGLW
+286 DFLRSMGLW
-300 IVDNKSFNRITVSF
+300 IINDKTLSTITISFSRFIPSYNDDNYK
-314 YRTIP
+314 
-319 YYGANDMDNT
+319 NDI
-329 VDIYCARLPEWH
+329 VDIYCVRLPESC
-341 ELVKNHDGNRYP
+341 ELIRSQGENKYS
-353 STVTLKYLLA
+353 STIALKYLLA
-363 SLVNNFNKSISIF
+363 SFINTFDKTIPIF
-376 KVFSGEYRKFNKNC
+376 KVFSGKYKKFNEDC

-399 YNDKYDIMPSVES
+399 YKGRNNIMPSVEY

-497 KAEKARSKIVNDI
+497 KAEIARSKIVNDI